1 MLAALRR
8 GTVVE
13 KLLLQH
19 VVAEA
24 LPLVVP
30 PMAGSAAA
38 AAAAA
43 AAGTCLLQHRPFSAA
58 ARSAKAD
65 QPEVGQHF
73 VIASSTPVTKRLWQ
87 R

>member
-8 GTVVE
+8 ATVIE

-24 LPLVVP
+24 LPLAAP
-30 PMAGSAAA
+30 PMAGAAA

-43 AAGTCLLQHRPFSAA
+43 ADGTWHLQHRPFSAA
-58 ARSAKAD
+58 ARSPKAN